1 MTNRQI
7 LLGMKKRFLL
17 LAALAA
23 LTVCAAAQ
31 EVKIG
36 MVNDGTRRFLEEVD
50 YTADTAYVVSCAREY
65 RKNLGASDRPKP
77 VTVSW
82 KEGNAVKVLVSR
94 SPLFEAATE
103 VPFEAEE
110 AKIYNLVPGVKYFYK
125 VLDGEGKVL
134 TSASFTPVGPLRM
147 IAGVASNMRDLGGWK
162 ADGGH
167 IAYGKLFRGAAL
179 SSRRTTDRAKEIF
192 KDDLGISVDLDLRGI
207 KESEANVGPVV
218 EGVEYIKFPV
228 EKNLGRGTGNT
239 QELYQQAIRAIIGY
253 LGEGRAVYFH
263 CAGGADRTGTLGF
276 LIEALLG
283 VSESDMSK
291 DYEITTF
298 AGPNTRL
305 RNFRD
310 DGKETHILYEAVQHL
325 RKFGWPEV
333 MDIHQLVYNWAT
345 TRHSASVDP
354 LTPEEIARLRSY
366 LIEKETVGVL
376 TEPTPATTNLPG
388 KAYPMVYPDLSAV
401 FRNDYPEAQAVTVNV
416 GGKNYPM
423 VKGADGIWEAKS
435 DPLVPGFH
443 YYTLNVDG
451 KRVSDPNSRLF
462 FGSGFWSSGIEIPE
476 AGVDYYL
483 EKDVP
488 HGEIR
493 IEKYNS
499 ALTGAERTC
508 YVYLPPQ
515 YASEPARRFPVL
527 YLMHGAG
534 EDETGWANPGHDARH
549 HGQPHRGRGLRADD
563 HRLRACSGDARR
575 RPTRGRLQ
583 PVQFRRLRKGD
594 HRGDRPDL
602 RRPFPHAHRPRP
614 PRHLRLVA
622 GRFPGLY
629 HRSRPSGTLRLDRR
643 LQRLRPRPGR
653 PPRRRNVSAVPER
666 RLSSAVHQHRY
677 GRTRANVRRY
687 PRPAPRP
694 GQAGRQA
701 FLLRIPGYGPRM
713 AHLAPLPAP
722 VRPDAFP
729 VMV

>member
-1 MTNRQI
+1 MKTTP
-7 LLGMKKRFLL
+7 GMKRRFLL
-17 LAALAA
+17 LAAFAA

-36 MVNDGTRRFLEEVD
+36 MVNEGTRRFLEEVD
-50 YTADTAYVVSCAREY
+50 YSADTAYVVSFAREY
-65 RKNLGASDRPKP
+65 RKNLHATDRPKP
-77 VTVSW
+77 VTVAW
-82 KEGNAVKVLVSR
+82 PEGNAAKVLVSP
-94 SPLFEAATE
+94 SPLFEAAVE
-103 VPFEAEE
+103 VPVEENVAE
-110 AKIYNLVPGVKYFYK
+110 IYNLVPGVKYYYK
-125 VLDGEGKVL
+125 VLDGDGKVL
-134 TSASFTPVGPLRM
+134 SSASFTPVGPMRM
-147 IAGVASNMRDLGGWK
+147 IAGVVSNMRDLGGWK

-167 IAYGKLFRGAAL
+167 IAYGKLYRGAAL

-192 KDDLGISVDLDLRGI
+192 KNDLGISVDLDLRGI

-253 LGEGRAVYFH
+253 LGEGRSVFFH
-263 CAGGADRTGTLGF
+263 CAGGADRTGTLAF
-276 LIEALLG
+276 LIEGLLG

-305 RNFRD
+305 RDFRD

-333 MDIHQLVYNWAT
+333 TDIHQLIYNWAT

-354 LTPEEIARLRSY
+354 LTAEEIARLRSY

-376 TEPTPATTNLPG
+376 TEPTPATTNQPG
-388 KAYPMVYPDLSAV
+388 QTFPKVNPDLTAV
-401 FRNDYPEAQAVTVNV
+401 FRNNYPEAQSVAVNV

-423 VKGADGIWEAKS
+423 VKGADGVWEATTE
-435 DPLVPGFH
+435 PLVPGFH

-534 EDETGWANPGHDARH
+534 EDETGWATQGMMRDIMDNLIAEGSCEPMIIVCEHAVATLAGAQPAGGFNLFNFDAFEKVTVEETLPTFDARFRTLTDRD
-549 HGQPHRGRGLRADD
+549 HRAICGLSLGGFQAYTIGLDHPELFGWIGGFSGSGRGPLNEDYHLLYISIGTDEPAQMYAGIR
-563 HRLRACSGDARR
+563 
-575 RPTRGRLQ
+575 
-583 PVQFRRLRKGD
+583 
-594 HRGDRPDL
+594 DL
-602 RRPFPHAHRPRP
+602 
-614 PRHLRLVA
+614 
-622 GRFPGLY
+622 
-629 HRSRPSGTLRLDRR
+629 
-643 LQRLRPRPGR
+643 
-653 PPRRRNVSAVPER
+653 
-666 RLSSAVHQHRY
+666 
-677 GRTRANVRRY
+677 
-687 PRPAPRP
+687 
-694 GQAGRQA
+694 
-701 FLLRIPGYGPRM
+701 
-713 AHLAPLPAP
+713 HLALDKLGVKHFYYESPGTGHEWLTWRRSLHQFAP
-722 VRPDAFP
+722 MLFR
-729 VMV
+729 

>member
-1 MTNRQI
+1 MKTFPR
-7 LLGMKKRFLL
+7 MKKRLLL

-23 LTVCAAAQ
+23 LTWGAYAQ

-50 YTADTAYVVSCAREY
+50 YSADTAYVVSYARDY

-77 VTVSW
+77 VTVTW
-82 KEGNAVKVLVSR
+82 TEGNAAKVLVSR

-103 VPFEAEE
+103 VPFEAAE

-125 VLDGEGKVL
+125 VLDGDGKVL
-134 TSASFTPVGPLRM
+134 ASAGFTPVGPLRM

-179 SSRRTTDRAKEIF
+179 STRRTTERAKEIF

-239 QELYQQAIRAIIGY
+239 EELYQQAIRAIIGY

-310 DGKETHILYEAVQHL
+310 DGKETHILYEAVRHL

-333 MDIHQLVYNWAT
+333 TDIHQLVYNWAT

-354 LTPEEIARLRSY
+354 LTPAEIALLRSY

-376 TEPTPATTNLPG
+376 AEPTPATTNQPG
-388 KAYPMVYPDLSAV
+388 KAFPKVNPDLTAAT
-401 FRNDYPEAQAVTVNV
+401 E
-416 GGKNYPM
+416 
-423 VKGADGIWEAKS
+423 
-435 DPLVPGFH
+435 
-443 YYTLNVDG
+443 
-451 KRVSDPNSRLF
+451 
-462 FGSGFWSSGIEIPE
+462 
-476 AGVDYYL
+476 
-483 EKDVP
+483 
-488 HGEIR
+488 
-493 IEKYNS
+493 
-499 ALTGAERTC
+499 
-508 YVYLPPQ
+508 LPPKDSKALSV
-515 YASEPARRFPVL
+515 ASATIRTAFSS
-527 YLMHGAG
+527 
-534 EDETGWANPGHDARH
+534 TNPF
-549 HGQPHRGRGLRADD
+549 
-563 HRLRACSGDARR
+563 
-575 RPTRGRLQ
+575 T
-583 PVQFRRLRKGD
+583 K
-594 HRGDRPDL
+594 
-602 RRPFPHAHRPRP
+602 P
-614 PRHLRLVA
+614 PRSSRMPGRENRTVWVA
-622 GRFPGLY
+622 GSSSTSL
-629 HRSRPSGTLRLDRR
+629 SGTRD
-643 LQRLRPRPGR
+643 PAETSKNPSVAF
-653 PPRRRNVSAVPER
+653 RNVSHNCKMKNNSSSTSTACDAAFRFTSDSALPGRNRLYR
-666 RLSSAVHQHRY
+666 RSAS
-677 GRTRANVRRY
+677 RTRFQTESTRSRADASTRKGRRISH
-687 PRPAPRP
+687 RVCIAPSRE
-694 GQAGRQA
+694 
-701 FLLRIPGYGPRM
+701 
-713 AHLAPLPAP
+713 
-722 VRPDAFP
+722 
-729 VMV
+729 

>member
-1 MTNRQI
+1 MTNLQI

-17 LAALAA
+17 VAALAA
-23 LTVCAAAQ
+23 LTVSAFAQ
-31 EVKIG
+31 DVKCG

-50 YTADTAYVVSCAREY
+50 YSADTAYTVSYAREY

-82 KEGNAVKVLVSR
+82 PEGNAAKVLVSP
-94 SPLFEAATE
+94 SPLFEAAVE
-103 VPFEAEE
+103 VPVEANV
-110 AKIYNLVPGVKYFYK
+110 AQIYNLVPGVKYYYQ
-125 VLDGEGKVL
+125 VQDGAGKIL
-134 TSASFTPVGPLRM
+134 ATASFTPVGPMRM

-192 KDDLGISVDLDLRGI
+192 IKDLGISVDLDLRGI

-218 EGVEYIKFPV
+218 EGADYIKFPV

-253 LGEGRAVYFH
+253 LGEGRAVFFH
-263 CAGGADRTGTLGF
+263 CAGGADRTGTLAF
-276 LIEALLG
+276 LIESLLG

-310 DGKETHILYEAVQHL
+310 DGKETHILYEAVTHL

-333 MDIHQLVYNWAT
+333 TDIHQLVYNWAT

-354 LTPEEIARLRSY
+354 LTPDEIALLRSY
-366 LIEKETVGVL
+366 LIEKETIGVL
-376 TEPTPATTNLPG
+376 TEPTSATTNKPG
-388 KAYPMVYPDLSAV
+388 QVFPQVNPDLTAV
-401 FRNDYPEAQAVTVNV
+401 FRNDFPEAQAVAVNV

-423 VKGADGIWEAKS
+423 VKGADGLWEAKTE
-435 DPLVPGFH
+435 PLVPGFH

-493 IEKYNS
+493 IEKYDS
-499 ALTGAERTC
+499 KLTGAERTC

-534 EDETGWANPGHDARH
+534 EDETGWATQGMMRDIMDNLIAEGSCEPMIIVCEHAVATLAGAEPAGGFNLFNFDAFEKVTIEETVPTFDARFRTLTDRD
-549 HGQPHRGRGLRADD
+549 HRAICGLSLGGFQAYTIGLDHPELFGWIGGFSGSGRG
-563 HRLRACSGDARR
+563 
-575 RPTRGRLQ
+575 P
-583 PVQFRRLRKGD
+583 
-594 HRGDRPDL
+594 GDRRDAEMYPQSLNEDYHLLYISIGTDEPTQMYAGIRDL
-602 RRPFPHAHRPRP
+602 H
-614 PRHLRLVA
+614 VA
-622 GRFPGLY
+622 LDNLGVKHFYYESPGTGHEWLTW
-629 HRSRPSGTLRLDRR
+629 RPSL
-643 LQRLRPRPGR
+643 
-653 PPRRRNVSAVPER
+653 
-666 RLSSAVHQHRY
+666 HQFAQMLFR
-677 GRTRANVRRY
+677 
-687 PRPAPRP
+687 
-694 GQAGRQA
+694 
-701 FLLRIPGYGPRM
+701 
-713 AHLAPLPAP
+713 
-722 VRPDAFP
+722 
-729 VMV
+729 

>member
-1 MTNRQI
+1 MTNLQI

-17 LAALAA
+17 VAALAA
-23 LTVCAAAQ
+23 LTVSAFAQ
-31 EVKIG
+31 DVKCG

-50 YTADTAYVVSCAREY
+50 YSADTAYTVSYAREY

-82 KEGNAVKVLVSR
+82 PEGNAAKVLVSP
-94 SPLFEAATE
+94 SPLFEAAVE
-103 VPFEAEE
+103 VPVEANV
-110 AKIYNLVPGVKYFYK
+110 AQIYNLVPGVKYYYQ
-125 VLDGEGKVL
+125 VQDGAGKIL
-134 TSASFTPVGPLRM
+134 ATASFTPVGPMRM

-192 KDDLGISVDLDLRGI
+192 IKDLGISVDLDLRGI

-218 EGVEYIKFPV
+218 EGADYIKFPV

-253 LGEGRAVYFH
+253 LGEGRAVFFH
-263 CAGGADRTGTLGF
+263 CAGGADRTGTLAF

-310 DGKETHILYEAVQHL
+310 DGKETHILYEAVTHL

-333 MDIHQLVYNWAT
+333 TDIHQLVYNWAT

-354 LTPEEIARLRSY
+354 LTPDEIALLRSY
-366 LIEKETVGVL
+366 LIEKETIGVL
-376 TEPTPATTNLPG
+376 TEPTSATTNKPG
-388 KAYPMVYPDLSAV
+388 QVFPQVNPDLTAV
-401 FRNDYPEAQAVTVNV
+401 FRNDFPEAQAVAVNV

-423 VKGADGIWEAKS
+423 VKGADGLWEAKTE
-435 DPLVPGFH
+435 PLVPGFH

-493 IEKYNS
+493 IEKYDS
-499 ALTGAERTC
+499 KLTGAERTC

-534 EDETGWANPGHDARH
+534 EDETGWATQGMMRDIMDNLIAEGSCEPMIIVCEHAVATLAGAEPAGGFNLFNFDAFEKVTIEETVPTFDARFRTLTDRD
-549 HGQPHRGRGLRADD
+549 HRAICGLSLGGFQAYTIGLDHPELFGWIGGFSGSGRG
-563 HRLRACSGDARR
+563 
-575 RPTRGRLQ
+575 P
-583 PVQFRRLRKGD
+583 
-594 HRGDRPDL
+594 GDRRDAEMYPQSLNEDYHLLYISIGTDEPTQMYAGIRDL
-602 RRPFPHAHRPRP
+602 HVALDNLGVKHFYYESPGTGHEWLTWRRS
-614 PRHLRLVA
+614 L
-622 GRFPGLY
+622 
-629 HRSRPSGTLRLDRR
+629 
-643 LQRLRPRPGR
+643 
-653 PPRRRNVSAVPER
+653 
-666 RLSSAVHQHRY
+666 HQFAQMLFR
-677 GRTRANVRRY
+677 
-687 PRPAPRP
+687 
-694 GQAGRQA
+694 
-701 FLLRIPGYGPRM
+701 
-713 AHLAPLPAP
+713 
-722 VRPDAFP
+722 
-729 VMV
+729 

>member
-1 MTNRQI
+1 MKTFPR
-7 LLGMKKRFLL
+7 MKKRLLL

-23 LTVCAAAQ
+23 LTWGAYAQ

-50 YTADTAYVVSCAREY
+50 YSADTAYVVSYARDY

-77 VTVSW
+77 VTVTW
-82 KEGNAVKVLVSR
+82 TEGNAAKVLVSR
-94 SPLFEAATE
+94 SPLFEGATE
-103 VPFEAEE
+103 VPFEAAE

-125 VLDGEGKVL
+125 VLDGDGKVL
-134 TSASFTPVGPLRM
+134 ASAGFTPVGPLRM

-179 SSRRTTDRAKEIF
+179 SSRRTTERAKEIF

-333 MDIHQLVYNWAT
+333 TDIHQLVYNWAT

-354 LTPEEIARLRSY
+354 LTPAEIALLRSY

-376 TEPTPATTNLPG
+376 AEPTPATTNQPG
-388 KAYPMVYPDLSAV
+388 KMFPMVHPDLTAV
-401 FRNDYPEAQAVTVNV
+401 FRNDFPEAQSVAVNV

-423 VKGADGIWEAKS
+423 VKGGDGIWEAKTE
-435 DPLVPGFH
+435 PLVPGFH

-534 EDETGWANPGHDARH
+534 EDETGWATQGMMRDIMDNLIAEGSCEPMIIVCEHAVATLAGAQPAGGFNLFNFDAFEKVTVEETVPTFDARFRTLTDRD
-549 HGQPHRGRGLRADD
+549 HRAICGLSLGGFQAYTIGLDHPELFGWIGGFSGSGRG
-563 HRLRACSGDARR
+563 
-575 RPTRGRLQ
+575 P
-583 PVQFRRLRKGD
+583 
-594 HRGDRPDL
+594 GDRRDAEMYPQSLNEDYHLLYISIGTDEPAQMYAGIRDL
-602 RRPFPHAHRPRP
+602 
-614 PRHLRLVA
+614 
-622 GRFPGLY
+622 
-629 HRSRPSGTLRLDRR
+629 
-643 LQRLRPRPGR
+643 
-653 PPRRRNVSAVPER
+653 
-666 RLSSAVHQHRY
+666 
-677 GRTRANVRRY
+677 
-687 PRPAPRP
+687 
-694 GQAGRQA
+694 
-701 FLLRIPGYGPRM
+701 
-713 AHLAPLPAP
+713 HLALDKLGVKHFYYESPGTGHEWLTWRRSLHQFAP
-722 VRPDAFP
+722 MLFR
-729 VMV
+729 

>member
-1 MTNRQI
+1 MKAFPR
-7 LLGMKKRFLL
+7 MKKRLLL

-23 LTVCAAAQ
+23 LTWGAYAQ

-50 YTADTAYVVSCAREY
+50 YSADTAYVVSYARDY

-77 VTVSW
+77 VTVTW
-82 KEGNAVKVLVSR
+82 TEGNAAKVLVSR

-103 VPFEAEE
+103 VPFEAAE

-125 VLDGEGKVL
+125 VLDGDGKVL
-134 TSASFTPVGPLRM
+134 ASAGFTPVGPLRM

-179 SSRRTTDRAKEIF
+179 STRRTTERAKEIF

-310 DGKETHILYEAVQHL
+310 DGKETHILYEAVRHL

-333 MDIHQLVYNWAT
+333 TDIHQLVYNWAT

-354 LTPEEIARLRSY
+354 LTPEEIALLRSY

-376 TEPTPATTNLPG
+376 AEPTPATTNQPG
-388 KAYPMVYPDLSAV
+388 QAFPKVNPDLTAV
-401 FRNDYPEAQAVTVNV
+401 FRNDFPEAQSVAVNV

-423 VKGADGIWEAKS
+423 VKGADGIWEATTE
-435 DPLVPGFH
+435 PLVPGFH

-476 AGVDYYL
+476 AG
-483 EKDVP
+483 
-488 HGEIR
+488 
-493 IEKYNS
+493 
-499 ALTGAERTC
+499 
-508 YVYLPPQ
+508 
-515 YASEPARRFPVL
+515 
-527 YLMHGAG
+527 
-534 EDETGWANPGHDARH
+534 
-549 HGQPHRGRGLRADD
+549 
-563 HRLRACSGDARR
+563 GD
-575 RPTRGRLQ
+575 
-583 PVQFRRLRKGD
+583 
-594 HRGDRPDL
+594 
-602 RRPFPHAHRPRP
+602 
-614 PRHLRLVA
+614 
-622 GRFPGLY
+622 
-629 HRSRPSGTLRLDRR
+629 
-643 LQRLRPRPGR
+643 
-653 PPRRRNVSAVPER
+653 
-666 RLSSAVHQHRY
+666 
-677 GRTRANVRRY
+677 
-687 PRPAPRP
+687 
-694 GQAGRQA
+694 
-701 FLLRIPGYGPRM
+701 
-713 AHLAPLPAP
+713 
-722 VRPDAFP
+722 
-729 VMV
+729 